1 MKTDHHSLGDDFV
14 FSPADIETGELNQGV
29 SRKKVLSVRY
39 WLPLGWLFLIFYLS
53 SQSWIAD
60 IEPPFAYFDKLAHM
74 GEYGILCLL
83 LYRTFTTTPESL
95 WGRYPVMFSILFT
108 VLYGFSDEI
117 HQIFVPMRTADMADV
132 LANSLGAGLS
142 HLCLISIRS
151 LKLKEKHSVGKIM
164 NPI

>member
-1 MKTDHHSLGDDFV
+1 MKTGHHILGGGLAYNR
-14 FSPADIETGELNQGV
+14 ADSEAGASSQGV
-29 SRKKVLSVRY
+29 SKKRVLSVKY

-60 IEPPFAYFDKLAHM
+60 VDPPFAYFDKVAHV

-83 LYRTFTTTPESL
+83 LYWAFTHTPGSL
-95 WGRYPVMFSILFT
+95 WKRYPVMLSILFT
-108 VLYGFSDEI
+108 VLYGCSDEI

-142 HLCLISIRS
+142 HLWLISIRS
-151 LKLKEKHSVGKIM
+151 FKLRGKHSVTEIIG
-164 NPI
+164 NG

>member
-1 MKTDHHSLGDDFV
+1 MKTCQYGLGECFV
-14 FSPADIETGELNQGV
+14 YSPADIETRELNQGV
-29 SRKKVLSVRY
+29 RKKNVLSVRFL
-39 WLPLGWLFLIFYLS
+39 LPLGWLFLIFYLS

-60 IEPPFAYFDKLAHM
+60 IDPPFAHFDKLAHM

-83 LYRTFTTTPESL
+83 LYRAFSSTSGCL
-95 WGRYPVMFSILFT
+95 WKRHPVMFSILFT

-117 HQIFVPMRTADMADV
+117 HQMFVPMRTADMADV

-151 LKLKEKHSVGKIM
+151 LKLKGGKI
-164 NPI
+164 